1 MRRVEDFGGSG
12 SPHISLRLNDRAG
25 SPFCCSSCRSFERL
39 KFLLFCRSVG
49 VSVATARS
57 CAAACGLRVWSIFVD
72 AELCVR
78 DVEHTRVARV
88 VCFALSHKS
97 EVCTRFVLPTHA
109 PRLPLWYGMSG
120 VCDLFRRSSN
130 CFIIPIKTVQ
140 SRARESR
147 PTPSLDQENDV
158 AAPLPPHEKSY
169 KPCAWFCARL
179 EI

>member
-1 MRRVEDFGGSG
+1 MQKLRRLQDFGGSG

-97 EVCTRFVLPTHA
+97 EGCTSHHGF
-109 PRLPLWYGMSG
+109 PLLYGMSG
-120 VCDLFRRSSN
+120 VCDLFRRRSN
-130 CFIIPIKTVQ
+130 CFITKQCKEEHVSPV
-140 SRARESR
+140 
-147 PTPSLDQENDV
+147 
-158 AAPLPPHEKSY
+158 PLPLSNRQMISQHHFPLTKSVRN
-169 KPCAWFCARL
+169 PARGSTL
-179 EI
+179 VLKFDS